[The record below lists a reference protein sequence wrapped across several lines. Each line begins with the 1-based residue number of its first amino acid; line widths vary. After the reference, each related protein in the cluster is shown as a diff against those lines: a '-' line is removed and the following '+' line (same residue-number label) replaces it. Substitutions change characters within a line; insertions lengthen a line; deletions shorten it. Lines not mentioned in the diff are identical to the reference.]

1 MLFSEGEARRLTERL
16 LGLVTGQ
23 DAEVSVFSR
32 IHAHARFAANAFQT
46 SAHSE
51 TVSAGI
57 TVWVDGRR
65 ASAWTSDLGERAL
78 ADTVAQAEALAR
90 ISPVDREY
98 VPTLGPETYR
108 PASRFVE
115 ATAALPLDLRAR
127 QIHDALAEADRAR
140 VTAAGFYQTE
150 AVAGADATKH
160 GNFRYTRSTLAS
172 LGMTA
177 RTGEGG
183 GSGYFL
189 RSHVDVNRLDTAR
202 VAREAVRRAVESR
215 DARTLPPGAYPV
227 ILEAQAVADLAG
239 GLNFDARSADEGRSA
254 FSAPGGKTLVG
265 TRVFDERLNI
275 LSDPW
280 HPDLPGAPF
289 TGSGLPAAVV
299 HAVRHGV
306 LEQLTYSRFWAKTK
320 GVAPTPG
327 LVNRIMT
334 STAAPVGLDEMIR
347 TTPRA
352 LLLGRFWYIRSVDP
366 RTAAYT
372 GLTRDGVWLIE
383 DGKIQYPV
391 RNFRFNQG
399 LLEMLAPGNVEAVGP
414 SERVGSSEQQ
424 GSGAMLVPALRLK
437 AFHFTS
443 ASDAV

>member
-1 MLFSEGEARRLTERL
+1 VLFSEGDARRLTARL

-51 TVSAGI
+51 TFSAGI
-57 TVWVDGRR
+57 TVWVDGKR

-108 PASRFVE
+108 PSSRFVE
-115 ATAALPLDLRAR
+115 ATAALPLELRAR
-127 QIHDALAEADRAR
+127 QIHEALTEADRSR

-160 GNFRYTRSTLAS
+160 GNFRYTQSTLAS

-215 DARTLPPGAYPV
+215 DAHTLPPGAYPV

-239 GLNFDARSADEGRSA
+239 GLNFDARFADEGRSA
-254 FSAPGGKTLVG
+254 FSAPGGTTLVG

-306 LEQLTYSRFWAKTK
+306 LEQLTYSRFWAKT
-320 GVAPTPG
+320 PTPG
-327 LVNRIMT
+327 LVNRVMT

-352 LLLGRFWYIRSVDP
+352 LLVGRFWYIRSVDP

-383 DGKIQYPV
+383 NGKIQYPV
-391 RNFRFNQG
+391 RNFRFNQS
-399 LLEMLAPGNVEAVGP
+399 LLAMLAPGNVEAVGP

-424 GSGAMLVPALRLK
+424 GFGAMLVPALRLK

>member
-1 MLFSEGEARRLTERL
+1 VLFSEGDARRLTARL

-51 TVSAGI
+51 TFSAGI
-57 TVWVDGRR
+57 TVWVDGKR

-108 PASRFVE
+108 PSSRFVE
-115 ATAALPLDLRAR
+115 ATAALPLELRAR
-127 QIHDALAEADRAR
+127 QIHEALTEADRSR

-160 GNFRYTRSTLAS
+160 GNFRYTQSTLAS

-215 DARTLPPGAYPV
+215 DAHTLPPGAYPV

-239 GLNFDARSADEGRSA
+239 GLNFDARSTDEGRSA

-275 LSDPW
+275 QSDPW

-320 GVAPTPG
+320 GVTPTPG
-327 LVNRIMT
+327 LVNRVMT

-352 LLLGRFWYIRSVDP
+352 LLVGRFWYIRSVDP

-383 DGKIQYPV
+383 NGKIQYPV
-391 RNFRFNQG
+391 RNFRFNQS
-399 LLEMLAPGNVEAVGP
+399 LLAMLAPGNVEAVGP

-424 GSGAMLVPALRLK
+424 GFGAMLVPALRLK

>member
-1 MLFSEGEARRLTERL
+1 MLFSESDARRLTERL

-57 TVWVDGRR
+57 TVWVDGKR

-78 ADTVAQAEALAR
+78 AETVTQAEALAR

-108 PASRFVE
+108 PSPRFVE
-115 ATAALPLDLRAR
+115 ATAALPLDRRAR

-177 RTGEGG
+177 RTAEGG

-189 RSHVDVNRLDTAR
+189 RSHVDVSRLDTTR

-215 DARTLPPGAYPV
+215 DARPLPPGAYPV

-239 GLNFDARSADEGRSA
+239 GLSFDARSADEGRSA
-254 FSAPGGKTLVG
+254 FSAPGGKTRVG

-280 HPDLPGAPF
+280 HSDLPGAPF
-289 TGSGLPAAVV
+289 TASGLPAALV
-299 HAVRHGV
+299 HAVRNGV
-306 LEQLTYSRFWAKTK
+306 LEPLTYSRFWAKTK

-327 LVNRIMT
+327 LVNRILT
-334 STAAPVGLDEMIR
+334 SSAAPVSLDEMIR

-352 LLLGRFWYIRSVDP
+352 LLVGRFWYIRSVDP

-383 DGKIQYPV
+383 NGQVQYPV
-391 RNFRFNQG
+391 KNFRFNQS
-399 LLEMLAPGNVEAVGP
+399 LLEMLAPGNVDAIGP
-414 SERVGSSEQQ
+414 SERVGASEQQ
-424 GSGAMLVPALRLK
+424 GFGAMIVPALRLN